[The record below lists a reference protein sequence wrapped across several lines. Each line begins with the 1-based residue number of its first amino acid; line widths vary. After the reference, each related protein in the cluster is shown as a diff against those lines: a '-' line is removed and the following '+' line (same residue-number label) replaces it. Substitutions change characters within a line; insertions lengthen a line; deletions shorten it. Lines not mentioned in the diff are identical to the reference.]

1 MKIGI
6 ASDHRGYVLKK
17 EIIKELKNEYE
28 IIDFGTDSE
37 ERVDYPDYAF
47 KLGKAIQNKDIDL
60 GIAICGTGIGISI
73 ALNKVKGVLCA
84 KISNKEEA
92 KLAKEHNHAN
102 AIAFSGLTK
111 IEEAKEMIL
120 TFLNSKPNNEQ
131 AHLDR
136 INKILKYEEENEL

>member
-6 ASDHRGYVLKK
+6 ASEHRGYVLKK

-102 AIAFSGLTK
+102 AIAFSGSTK

>member
-17 EIIKELKNEYE
+17 EIIKELKNENE
-28 IIDFGTDSE
+28 ILDFGTDSE

-102 AIAFSGLTK
+102 AIAFSGSTK

>member
-17 EIIKELKNEYE
+17 EIIKELENEYE

-102 AIAFSGLTK
+102 AIAFSGSTK

-131 AHLDR
+131 AHLNR

>member
-102 AIAFSGLTK
+102 AIAFSGSTK

-136 INKILKYEEENEL
+136 INKILKYEEDNEL

>member
-102 AIAFSGLTK
+102 AIAFSGSTK
-111 IEEAKEMIL
+111 IEEAKEIIL

>member
-102 AIAFSGLTK
+102 AIAFSGSTK

-131 AHLDR
+131 AHLER

>member
-1 MKIGI
+1 M
-6 ASDHRGYVLKK
+6 
-17 EIIKELKNEYE
+17 
-28 IIDFGTDSE
+28 
-37 ERVDYPDYAF
+37 
-47 KLGKAIQNKDIDL
+47 
-60 GIAICGTGIGISI
+60 
-73 ALNKVKGVLCA
+73 LCA

-102 AIAFSGLTK
+102 AIAFSGSTK

>member
-17 EIIKELKNEYE
+17 EIIKELENEYE
-28 IIDFGTDSE
+28 IIDFVTDIE

-102 AIAFSGLTK
+102 AIAFSGSTK

-131 AHLDR
+131 AHLNR